1 MLEGGR
7 ATKGEREREGVEE
20 EEGREGLRKQEMR
33 GEIVGNA
40 QADRLAGK
48 GEGARLANGVRD
60 AQSKGEMA
68 TKREMIF
75 YT

>member
-1 MLEGGR
+1 M
-7 ATKGEREREGVEE
+7 
-20 EEGREGLRKQEMR
+20 Q

-48 GEGARLANGVRD
+48 GEGAQLANSVRD

-75 YT
+75 YIHKEIINPPLLNLCFFCC